1 MGWREDG
8 EPRLRSPPRSG
19 QTQIAAAVDQVGDPC
34 AQPGLE
40 PCACPEARRRAVAG
54 SLTRAGRDYL
64 AQRPR
69 EGRTFS
75 CSDPAWDGGMPPRGS
90 WRRPGGPQPRRP
102 APLRRDRVSP
112 APIGAGYD
120 DSCGEHRRHVGGRLS
135 YLCLPHQT
143 VVHWQCAEIGR
154 VDDQAAAMV
163 LGGGPRDATVRWM
176 RPGGA
181 RHAPGRG
188 GGLAFKAVG
197 WGGVGCRGVAHQR
210 RGVLRTKP
218 EQYCGTLSS
227 SGAVTSRAARPPRSF
242 RDGVC
247 PHGRRS
253 RGRAGGRMGQLPRP
267 WLGSAGAADCT
278 VAPLLRCQG
287 HCLHCRLRPLRPP

>member
-1 MGWREDG
+1 M
-8 EPRLRSPPRSG
+8 
-19 QTQIAAAVDQVGDPC
+19 
-34 AQPGLE
+34 
-40 PCACPEARRRAVAG
+40 AG

-102 APLRRDRVSP
+102 APLRRDRVDP

-120 DSCGEHRRHVGGRLS
+120 DSCGEHRRHVGGR
-135 YLCLPHQT
+135 
-143 VVHWQCAEIGR
+143 
-154 VDDQAAAMV
+154 
-163 LGGGPRDATVRWM
+163 
-176 RPGGA
+176 RPTSN
-181 RHAPGRG
+181 
-188 GGLAFKAVG
+188 
-197 WGGVGCRGVAHQR
+197 C
-210 RGVLRTKP
+210 RTKP
-218 EQYCGTLSS
+218 LCIGYVQESEGWMTRRQPWCWVEALETPRCAGCARVVLATPPGGVEASRSRPSGGEGWGAGASHTRGGASRGQSLSNTAETVPS

-247 PHGRRS
+247 PHVRRS

-267 WLGSAGAADCT
+267 WLGSAGAADCAD
-278 VAPLLRCQG
+278 APSLRCQG